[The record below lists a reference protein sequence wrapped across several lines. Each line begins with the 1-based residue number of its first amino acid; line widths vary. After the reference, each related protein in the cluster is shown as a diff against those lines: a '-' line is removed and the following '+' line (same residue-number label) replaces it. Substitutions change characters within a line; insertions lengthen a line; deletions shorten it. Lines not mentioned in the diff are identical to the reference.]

1 MSPIPTASGV
11 RHPYRWVVL
20 LLSWAAFTMTAV
32 DRSTWGPASVAVGE
46 HLGVSLAGLGVFA
59 TGYYVGYVIS
69 NAGGGFLTDWLGG
82 RVVIACTLFVA
93 GGFMILF
100 GETTS
105 VAMGIAFQA
114 CIGVF
119 AGCDYSAGVKLI
131 SQWFPAKD
139 RGFAMGIFMTAT
151 SLGTVIANA
160 IVPSLIESSGWRT
173 SYHVFGAASM
183 VVAVLCFFLLR
194 NGNEA
199 AAGAAREVPK
209 FGSLLRNRDLFLL
222 GLAGFGGLWGTY
234 GFITWSNALMIK
246 GSHVSPVQAGA
257 VVAIFG
263 IAAVVAKPLIGV
275 ISDVFGGK
283 RKVLTMVVLGA
294 FVVTLLVFGSASSL
308 TAFMWIAPFLG
319 IAAYVYSPLMVAL
332 IPNLSGVR
340 LSGSAAGA
348 TNAFWQLG
356 STIVPVVLGAVF
368 QATGSFFL
376 AFATLAA
383 GPLLGMLLMLGVR
396 EHGARPP
403 AADNTEDAAKA
414 VA

>member
-1 MSPIPTASGV
+1 MSSTPTATGA

-32 DRSTWGPASVAVGE
+32 DRSTWGPASVSVGE
-46 HLGVSLAGLGVFA
+46 QLGVSLAGLGVFA

-82 RVVIACTLFVA
+82 RVVISSTLFVA
-93 GGFMILF
+93 GGFMVLF

-139 RGFAMGIFMTAT
+139 RGLAMGIFMTAT

-160 IVPSLIESSGWRT
+160 IVPSLIEASGWRT

-183 VVAVLCFFLLR
+183 VVAVLSFFLLR
-194 NGNEA
+194 NGTEA
-199 AAGAAREVPK
+199 AGGPAREVPK
-209 FGSLLRNRDLFLL
+209 LGPLLRNRDLFLL

-246 GSHVSPVQAGA
+246 GTRISPVQAGA

-263 IAAVVAKPLIGV
+263 VAAVVAKPLIGV

-283 RKVLTMVVLGA
+283 RKMLTMIVLAA
-294 FVVTLLVFGSASSL
+294 FVVTLLLFGAASSL
-308 TAFMWIAPFLG
+308 TAFLWISPFLG
-319 IAAYVYSPLMVAL
+319 VAAYVYSPLMVAL

-340 LSGSAAGA
+340 LAGSAAGA

-356 STIVPVVLGAVF
+356 STIVPVVLGVVF
-368 QATGSFFL
+368 QTTGSFFL

-396 EHGARPP
+396 ENGGP
-403 AADNTEDAAKA
+403 AVAQDSDDTAKA
-414 VA
+414 LA